1 MPEFHSTHHAPTAR
15 QRAKAR
21 RVRREKAVNDREAT
35 FGRINWDSYE
45 HRELWDM
52 VQSAV
57 PAELGEH
64 AAWWKEV
71 AAGVTSATEEVSAL
85 VGKLQESWQG
95 PSADQAATSV
105 DRLTGW
111 AATVGE
117 NARRVGSGLDTY
129 TSVVSEARHRMPEP
143 VHYWAER
150 WFRQGY
156 AVKRLDGPEGTY
168 MLDQLLDDKLPTKKE
183 ADDAKAAAVRVMEQ
197 YESASHEVRHRLPP
211 EFDTAPPVTAGS
223 DPRPPVARTPPAP
236 PVPRDPAPPVPPAP
250 RNPAPRDPVPR
261 DPVPTSDD
269 GSHDGPG
276 AGPDDSTST
285 ASALPPTFTG
295 AGFPGALDGVI
306 GAAGPGSATGAGSGY
321 GSGFAGVPGTPGFG
335 TPGSGT
341 PGSGTLGEGG
351 RAGAGRFGAGTS
363 GFGPGGTSGRGAAGG
378 YGMYPPGQGAQRE
391 EDTEHRDKYAKG
403 YDLLDDL
410 PPAYPPVFGQ

>member
-1 MPEFHSTHHAPTAR
+1 MPELHSTHHAPTAR
-15 QRAKAR
+15 QRAKDR
-21 RVRREKAVNDREAT
+21 RVRREKAVNNREAT

-57 PAELGEH
+57 PAKLDQH

-71 AAGVTSATEEVSAL
+71 ATGVSSATEEVSAL
-85 VGKLQESWQG
+85 VRKLRESWQG
-95 PSADQAATSV
+95 PSADQAAESV

-111 AATVGE
+111 ATTVGE
-117 NARRVGSGLDTY
+117 NAHRVGSGLDTY
-129 TSVVSEARHRMPEP
+129 TSVVSEARNRMPEP

-197 YESASHEVRHRLPP
+197 YESASHDVRHRLPP

-223 DPRPPVARTPPAP
+223 GAAPRPPVVRTPPAP
-236 PVPRDPAPPVPPAP
+236 PVPHDPVPPP
-250 RNPAPRDPVPR
+250 DGGSRNERR
-261 DPVPTSDD
+261 
-269 GSHDGPG
+269 

-295 AGFPGALDGVI
+295 AGVPGALDGVI
-306 GAAGPGSATGAGSGY
+306 GAAGPGSPAAAASS
-321 GSGFAGVPGTPGFG
+321 SGFAGVPVA
-335 TPGSGT
+335 GT
-341 PGSGTLGEGG
+341 PGSGTLGEAG
-351 RAGAGRFGAGTS
+351 RAGAGRFGAGTP
-363 GFGPGGTSGRGAAGG
+363 GFGPGGTSGRGPAGG
-378 YGMYPPGQGAQRE
+378 YGMYPPGQGARRE

-410 PPAYPPVFGQ
+410 PPAYPPVFGE

>member
-1 MPEFHSTHHAPTAR
+1 MPEFYSTHHAPTAR

-57 PAELGEH
+57 PAKLGVH
-64 AAWWKEV
+64 AAWWQEV
-71 AAGVTSATEEVSAL
+71 AAGVSAATEEVSAL
-85 VGKLQESWQG
+85 VRKLRESWQG
-95 PSADQAATSV
+95 PSADQAAASV

-117 NARRVGSGLDTY
+117 NAQRVGAGLDTY
-129 TSVVSEARHRMPEP
+129 TSVVSEAKQRMPEP

-197 YESASHEVRHRLPP
+197 YESASHDVRHRLPP
-211 EFDTAPPVTAGS
+211 EFDTAPSVTAGTGAG
-223 DPRPPVARTPPAP
+223 PRPPVVVRTPPAP
-236 PVPRDPAPPVPPAP
+236 PVPHDPAPP
-250 RNPAPRDPVPR
+250 R
-261 DPVPTSDD
+261 TEE
-269 GSHDGPG
+269 GSHDE
-276 AGPDDSTST
+276 PDDSTST

-295 AGFPGALDGVI
+295 AGVPAALDGVI
-306 GAAGPGSATGAGSGY
+306 GAAGPASPSGGY
-321 GSGFAGVPGTPGFG
+321 GPGFAGIPTA
-335 TPGSGT
+335 GT

-351 RAGAGRFGAGTS
+351 RAGAGRFGSGTT
-363 GFGPGGTSGRGAAGG
+363 GFGPGGTSGRGTAGG
-378 YGMYPPGQGAQRE
+378 YGMYPPGQGSRRE

-410 PPAYPPVFGQ
+410 PPAYPPVFGE

>member
-21 RVRREKAVNDREAT
+21 RVRREKAVNNREAT

-57 PAELGEH
+57 PAKLGQH
-64 AAWWKEV
+64 AAWWQEV
-71 AAGVTSATEEVSAL
+71 AAGVRNATEEVSVL
-85 VGKLQESWQG
+85 VRKLQESWSG
-95 PSADQAATSV
+95 PAADSAAESV
-105 DRLTGW
+105 NRLTGW
-111 AATVGE
+111 ARTVGE
-117 NARRVGSGLDTY
+117 NAQRVGSGLDTY
-129 TSVVSEARHRMPEP
+129 TSVVSEARQRMPEP

-168 MLDQLLDDKLPTKKE
+168 MLEQLLDDKLPTKKE

-197 YESASHEVRHRLPP
+197 YESASHDVRHRLPP
-211 EFDTAPPVTAGS
+211 EFDTAPPVTTGPGTG
-223 DPRPPVARTPPAP
+223 PRPPVVRTPPAP
-236 PVPRDPAPPVPPAP
+236 PVPRDPAPPHEDFP
-250 RNPAPRDPVPR
+250 
-261 DPVPTSDD
+261 
-269 GSHDGPG
+269 GEPG

-295 AGFPGALDGVI
+295 AGLPGALDGVI
-306 GAAGPGSATGAGSGY
+306 GAAGPGSPAAAGY
-321 GSGFAGVPGTPGFG
+321 GPGFAGVPVAG
-335 TPGSGT
+335 TPGSV
-341 PGSGTLGEGG
+341 PLGEGG
-351 RAGAGRFGAGTS
+351 RAGAGRFGAGTP
-363 GFGPGGTSGRGAAGG
+363 GFGPGGTSGRGTAGG
-378 YGMYPPGQGAQRE
+378 YGMYPPGQGTRRE

-410 PPAYPPVFGQ
+410 PPAYPPVFGE

>member
-21 RVRREKAVNDREAT
+21 RVRREKAVNDREDT

-57 PAELGEH
+57 PAKLGEH

-71 AAGVTSATEEVSAL
+71 AAGVSSATDEVSAL
-85 VGKLQESWQG
+85 VGKLRESWQG
-95 PSADQAATSV
+95 PSADQAAASV

-111 AATVGE
+111 ATTVGE
-117 NARRVGSGLDTY
+117 NAHRVGSGLDDY

-168 MLDQLLDDKLPTKKE
+168 MLDQLLDDKLPTKQE
-183 ADDAKAAAVRVMEQ
+183 AADAKAAAVRVMEQ

-211 EFDTAPPVTAGS
+211 EFDTAPPVTTGS
-223 DPRPPVARTPPAP
+223 DPQPPVVRTPPTP
-236 PVPRDPAPPVPPAP
+236 
-250 RNPAPRDPVPR
+250 PVPR
-261 DPVPTSDD
+261 DPVPHTPDPHTPDPHTPDPRDPVSPPHQ
-269 GSHDGPG
+269 GSHDETG
-276 AGPDDSTST
+276 AGPGDSTST

-295 AGFPGALDGVI
+295 AGLPGALDGVI
-306 GAAGPGSATGAGSGY
+306 GAAGPGAPAAAGSGY
-321 GSGFAGVPGTPGFG
+321 GPGFAGVPAAGTPGAG
-335 TPGSGT
+335 P
-341 PGSGTLGEGG
+341 LGEGG
-351 RAGAGRFGAGTS
+351 RAGAGRFGAGPS

-378 YGMYPPGQGAQRE
+378 YGMYPPGQGTQRE

-410 PPAYPPVFGQ
+410 PPAYPPVFGE

>member
-15 QRAKAR
+15 QRARAR
-21 RVRREKAVNDREAT
+21 RVRREKAVNNREAT

-57 PAELGEH
+57 PAKLDQH

-71 AAGVTSATEEVSAL
+71 AAGVSSATEEVSAL
-85 VGKLQESWQG
+85 VRKLRESWQG
-95 PSADQAATSV
+95 PSADQAAESV

-117 NARRVGSGLDTY
+117 NAHRVGAGLDTY
-129 TSVVSEARHRMPEP
+129 TSVVSEARQRMPEP

-197 YESASHEVRHRLPP
+197 YESASHDVRHRLPP
-211 EFDTAPPVTAGS
+211 EFDTAPPVTTGGPA
-223 DPRPPVARTPPAP
+223 PRPPVVRTPPAP
-236 PVPRDPAPPVPPAP
+236 PVPGDPAPPAPP
-250 RNPAPRDPVPR
+250 
-261 DPVPTSDD
+261 D
-269 GSHDGPG
+269 GGSPEPSPPGGGVHDEPG
-276 AGPDDSTST
+276 DSTAT

-295 AGFPGALDGVI
+295 AGVPGALDGVI
-306 GAAGPGSATGAGSGY
+306 GAAGPGSPSGLGAGAGSGF
-321 GSGFAGVPGTPGFG
+321 GPGFGPGFGGVPVAG

-341 PGSGTLGEGG
+341 PGSATPGEGG
-351 RAGAGRFGAGTS
+351 RAGAGRFGPGAP
-363 GFGPGGTSGRGAAGG
+363 GFGPGGPGGRGTAGG
-378 YGMYPPGQGAQRE
+378 YGMYPQGQGTRRE

-410 PPAYPPVFGQ
+410 PPAYPPVFGE

>member
-1 MPEFHSTHHAPTAR
+1 MPEFYSTHHAPTAR

-57 PAELGEH
+57 PAKLGQH
-64 AAWWKEV
+64 AAWWQEV
-71 AAGVTSATEEVSAL
+71 AAGVGSATEEVSAL
-85 VGKLQESWQG
+85 VRKLRESWRG
-95 PSADQAATSV
+95 PSADQAAESV

-111 AATVGE
+111 ARTVGE
-117 NARRVGSGLDTY
+117 NAQRVGAGLDTY
-129 TSVVSEARHRMPEP
+129 TSVVAEARQRMPEP

-197 YESASHEVRHRLPP
+197 YESASHDVRHRLPP
-211 EFDTAPPVTAGS
+211 EFDTAPPVTSGS
-223 DPRPPVARTPPAP
+223 AAEPRPPVAPKPPAP
-236 PVPRDPAPPVPPAP
+236 PVPRDPAPPGNDPTPPGNEESP
-250 RNPAPRDPVPR
+250 EQ
-261 DPVPTSDD
+261 
-269 GSHDGPG
+269 PG
-276 AGPDDSTST
+276 AGRDDSTST
-285 ASALPPTFTG
+285 ASALPSTFTG
-295 AGFPGALDGVI
+295 AGVPGALDGVI
-306 GAAGPGSATGAGSGY
+306 GATGPGSPAAAGY
-321 GSGFAGVPGTPGFG
+321 GPGFAGVPVA
-335 TPGSGT
+335 GT

-351 RAGAGRFGAGTS
+351 RAGAGRFGAATP
-363 GFGPGGTSGRGAAGG
+363 GFGPGGTSGRGTAGG
-378 YGMYPPGQGAQRE
+378 YGMYPPGQGTRRE

-410 PPAYPPVFGQ
+410 PPAYPPVFGE

>member
-21 RVRREKAVNDREAT
+21 RVRREKAVNNREAT

-57 PAELGEH
+57 PAKLGVH
-64 AAWWKEV
+64 AAWWQEV
-71 AAGVTSATEEVSAL
+71 AAGVSAATEEVSAL
-85 VGKLQESWQG
+85 VRKLRESWQG
-95 PSADQAATSV
+95 PSADQAAASV

-117 NARRVGSGLDTY
+117 NAQRVGAGLDTY
-129 TSVVSEARHRMPEP
+129 TSVVSEAKHRMPEP

-197 YESASHEVRHRLPP
+197 YESASHDVRHRLPP
-211 EFDTAPPVTAGS
+211 EFDTAPPVTAGLGPE
-223 DPRPPVARTPPAP
+223 PRPPVVRTPPAP
-236 PVPRDPAPPVPPAP
+236 PVPRDPVPPP
-250 RNPAPRDPVPR
+250 DE
-261 DPVPTSDD
+261 
-269 GSHDGPG
+269 GSHDE
-276 AGPDDSTST
+276 PDDSTST
-285 ASALPPTFTG
+285 ASALPPAFTG
-295 AGFPGALDGVI
+295 VGVPAALDGVI
-306 GAAGPGSATGAGSGY
+306 GATGPGSPAAGY
-321 GSGFAGVPGTPGFG
+321 GPGFAGIPVAG

-341 PGSGTLGEGG
+341 PGSGALGEGG
-351 RAGAGRFGAGTS
+351 RAGAGRFGSGTT
-363 GFGPGGTSGRGAAGG
+363 GFGPGGTSGRGTAGG
-378 YGMYPPGQGAQRE
+378 YGMYPPGQGTRRE

-410 PPAYPPVFGQ
+410 PPAYPPVFGE

>member
-21 RVRREKAVNDREAT
+21 RVRREKAVNNREAT

-57 PAELGEH
+57 PAKLGQH
-64 AAWWKEV
+64 AAWWQEV
-71 AAGVTSATEEVSAL
+71 AAGVRNATEEVSVL
-85 VGKLQESWQG
+85 VRKLQESWSG
-95 PSADQAATSV
+95 PSADQAAASV

-111 AATVGE
+111 ARTVGE
-117 NARRVGSGLDTY
+117 NAQRVGSGLDTY
-129 TSVVSEARHRMPEP
+129 TSVVSEARQRMPEP

-156 AVKRLDGPEGTY
+156 AVKRFDGPEGTY
-168 MLDQLLDDKLPTKKE
+168 MLEQLLDDKLPTKKE

-197 YESASHEVRHRLPP
+197 YESASHDVRHRLPP
-211 EFDTAPPVTAGS
+211 EFDTAPPVTTGS
-223 DPRPPVARTPPAP
+223 GPRPPVVRTPPAP
-236 PVPRDPAPPVPPAP
+236 PVARDPAPPHEDFP
-250 RNPAPRDPVPR
+250 
-261 DPVPTSDD
+261 
-269 GSHDGPG
+269 DGPG
-276 AGPDDSTST
+276 DSTST

-295 AGFPGALDGVI
+295 AGLPGALDGVI
-306 GAAGPGSATGAGSGY
+306 GAAGPGSPAAAGY
-321 GSGFAGVPGTPGFG
+321 GPGFAGVPVAG
-335 TPGSGT
+335 TPGSGTPGSRT

-363 GFGPGGTSGRGAAGG
+363 GFGPGGTSGRGPAGG
-378 YGMYPPGQGAQRE
+378 YGMYPPGQGTRRE

-410 PPAYPPVFGQ
+410 PPAYPPVFGE

>member
-15 QRAKAR
+15 QRVKAR
-21 RVRREKAVNDREAT
+21 RVRREKAVNNREAT

-57 PAELGEH
+57 PAKLDQH

-71 AAGVTSATEEVSAL
+71 ATGVSSATDEVSAL
-85 VGKLQESWQG
+85 VGKLRESWQG
-95 PSADQAATSV
+95 SSADQAAASV

-117 NARRVGSGLDTY
+117 NAQRVGAGLDTY
-129 TSVVSEARHRMPEP
+129 TSVVAEARHRMPEP

-168 MLDQLLDDKLPTKKE
+168 MLDQLLDDRLPTKKE

-197 YESASHEVRHRLPP
+197 YESASHDVRHRLPP
-211 EFDTAPPVTAGS
+211 EFDTAPPVIAGS
-223 DPRPPVARTPPAP
+223 GSAPRPPVVRTPPAP
-236 PVPRDPAPPVPPAP
+236 PVPRDPPAPPDP
-250 RNPAPRDPVPR
+250 RNPPSPPHEGA
-261 DPVPTSDD
+261 
-269 GSHDGPG
+269 HDEPG

-295 AGFPGALDGVI
+295 AGVPGALDGVI
-306 GAAGPGSATGAGSGY
+306 GAAGPGSPAAAGSGY
-321 GSGFAGVPGTPGFG
+321 GPGFAGVPVA
-335 TPGSGT
+335 GT

-351 RAGAGRFGAGTS
+351 RAGAGRFGAGTP
-363 GFGPGGTSGRGAAGG
+363 GFGPGGTSGRGTAGG
-378 YGMYPPGQGAQRE
+378 YGMYPPGQGTRRE

-410 PPAYPPVFGQ
+410 PPAYPPVFGE